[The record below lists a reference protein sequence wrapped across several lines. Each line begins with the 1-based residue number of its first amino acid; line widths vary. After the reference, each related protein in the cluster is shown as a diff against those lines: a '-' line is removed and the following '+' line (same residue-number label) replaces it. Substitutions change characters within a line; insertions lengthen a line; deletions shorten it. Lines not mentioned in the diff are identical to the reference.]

1 MIAISG
7 LLCKLCVLKSL
18 ALSRLCP
25 QGLDY
30 EGWPNGPF
38 GKAAGKPDGWFTEG
52 HDMHDLK
59 EAKAS
64 LNELHA

>member
-1 MIAISG
+1 VSSSR
-7 LLCKLCVLKSL
+7 SL
-18 ALSRLCP
+18 YPGCAA

-52 HDMHDLK
+52 DDMHDLK
-59 EAKAS
+59 EAKA
-64 LNELHA
+64 LLKELHA